1 MSRMRWVIAV
11 MVVACLA
18 FVAGATSA
26 DEAPPLPL
34 HSIEGV
40 GGVFCTSSAYLVNPG
55 PEGEVFGLPSVG
67 AAYVDLGHGRTIQAL
82 TFTETL
88 WGRVELGYGWDH
100 MSLGGLPGVI
110 HFFVNEEAVD
120 LHNFNVRVALVK
132 EGDLMPALTAGVHY
146 KRNEDIG
153 GIDNDLMGALSLIGI
168 KDNDGWDFTLYAGKT
183 IKSLPRPVMVNV
195 GLRSTQAAQIGL
207 LGFTDDRDIVPEGN
221 VVVLLTDKLG
231 VGAEYRK
238 MPDNFSNALRPLI
251 KGQQDWWTLCACY
264 VASKNFTIAG
274 GYGHMGDVLNHKAN
288 NVWALKCKW
297 EF

>member
-132 EGDLMPALTAGVHY
+132 EGDLIPALTAGVHY
-146 KRNEDIG
+146 KRNLGVRDIN
-153 GIDNDLMGALSLIGI
+153 NDLFGALGIIGV
-168 KDNDGWDFTLYAGKT
+168 KDDDGLDFTLYASKT
-183 IKSLPRPVMVNV
+183 IESLPRPVIVNV
-195 GLRSTQAAQIGL
+195 GLRSTQAAHIGL
-207 LGFTDDRDIVPEGN
+207 LGFTDDREILAEGN
-221 VVVLLTDKLG
+221 VVVRATDRLALFG
-231 VGAEYRK
+231 EYRM
-238 MPDNFSNALRPLI
+238 MPDGVDNTLSPLI
-251 KGQQDWWTLCACY
+251 KSEDDWWTTGVCY
-264 VASKNFTIAG
+264 VAGNNLTITG
-274 GYGHMGDVLNHKAN
+274 GYGQMGDVLNNEAN